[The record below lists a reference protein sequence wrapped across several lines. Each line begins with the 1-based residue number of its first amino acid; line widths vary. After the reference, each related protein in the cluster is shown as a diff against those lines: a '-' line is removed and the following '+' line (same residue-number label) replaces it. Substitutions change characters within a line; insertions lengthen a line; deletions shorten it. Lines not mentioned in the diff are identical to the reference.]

1 MLMIEKLNSDYQYY
15 FIDHNDKIH
24 NALKHLNKNQDKC
37 LVVIDSKNKLIGTLT
52 DGDIRRAIL
61 KGVSFKQSI
70 KKIINKK
77 PFFIRLKKPQKNK
90 EINIKKSL
98 FKNYTVVPVVDSNNI
113 LIKIITSKLS
123 SFMGKK
129 GIKVFS
135 QEIPVVI
142 MAGGEGKRLLPH
154 TAILP
159 KPLIPY
165 QGKSMTEHIINRFE
179 NYGFKK
185 FILTLQYKSKLMEA
199 YFSNIFKKKKIKFIF
214 EKKPL
219 GTAGSL
225 KKLEK
230 KSKSFFV
237 INCDTLI
244 NCDYISL
251 LNFHNENQN
260 DLTIVAS
267 RKIEKLKY
275 GSCEIEKNGNLKK
288 IKEKPEIGFLANT
301 GCYLF
306 NSKILRLIKKNEKL
320 DMNTFIERAIL
331 KKYKI
336 KVFPIPES
344 EWLDLGTWSK
354 F

>member
-1 MLMIEKLNSDYQYY
+1 MIEILNSTYKYY
-15 FIDHNDKIH
+15 FIDHNDKIN
-24 NALKHLNKNQDKC
+24 NALSYLNNNQDKC
-37 LVVIDSKNKLIGTLT
+37 LVVIDKKSKLIGTLT
-52 DGDIRRAIL
+52 DGDIRRSIL

-77 PFFIRLKKPQKNK
+77 PFFIRLKKLQKNR
-90 EINIKKSL
+90 EIHVTKSV
-98 FKNYTVVPVVDSNNI
+98 FKNFSVVPIVDSNKTV
-113 LIKIITSKLS
+113 IKIITSETS
-123 SFMGKK
+123 SFKNKK
-129 GIKVFS
+129 GIKIFS

-165 QGKSMTEHIINRFE
+165 QGKSMAEHIIKRFE

-199 YFSNIFKKKKIKFIF
+199 YFSNIFKKKISFIF

-225 KKLEK
+225 KKLENK
-230 KSKSFFV
+230 LESFFV

-251 LNFHNENQN
+251 LNFHNENKN

-275 GSCEIEKNGNLKK
+275 GSCEISKNGYLKK
-288 IKEKPEIGFLANT
+288 IKEKPELSFLANT

-306 NSKILRLIKKNEKL
+306 NSKILKLIKKNEKL

-336 KVFPIPES
+336 SVFPIQES
-344 EWLDLGTWSK
+344 EWLDLGTWNK

>member
-1 MLMIEKLNSDYQYY
+1 MIEKLNSIYQYY
-15 FIDHNDKIH
+15 FIDHNDKIN
-24 NALKHLNKNQDKC
+24 NALKYLNKNTDKC
-37 LVVIDSKNKLIGTLT
+37 LVVIDGKNKLVGTLT
-52 DGDIRRAIL
+52 DGDIRRSIL

-77 PFFIRLKKPQKNK
+77 PFFIRLKKLQKNK
-90 EINIKKSL
+90 EIHVTKSV
-98 FKNYTVVPVVDSNNI
+98 FKNFSVVPIVDSNKTV
-113 LIKIITSKLS
+113 IKIITSETS
-123 SFMGKK
+123 SFKNKK
-129 GIKVFS
+129 GIKIFS

-165 QGKSMTEHIINRFE
+165 QGKSMAEHIIKRFE

-199 YFSNIFKKKKIKFIF
+199 YFSNIFKKKISFIF

-225 KKLEK
+225 KKLENK
-230 KSKSFFV
+230 LESFFV

-244 NCDYISL
+244 NCDYLSL
-251 LNFHNENQN
+251 LNFHKENKN

-275 GSCEIEKNGNLKK
+275 GSCEISKNGNLKK
-288 IKEKPEIGFLANT
+288 IKEKPELSFLANT

-306 NSKILRLIKKNEKL
+306 NSKILKLIKKNEKL

-336 KVFPIPES
+336 SVFPIQES
-344 EWLDLGTWSK
+344 EWLDLGTWNK

>member
-1 MLMIEKLNSDYQYY
+1 MIEKLNSDYQYY
-15 FIDHNDKIH
+15 FIDHNEKIN
-24 NALKHLNKNQDKC
+24 NALNYLNNNQDKC
-37 LVVIDSKNKLIGTLT
+37 LVVINKKNKLIGTLT
-52 DGDIRRAIL
+52 DGDIRRSIL

-70 KKIINKK
+70 KNIINKK
-77 PFFIRLKKPQKNK
+77 PFFIKLKKSEKNK
-90 EINIKKSL
+90 EINITKSI
-98 FKNYTVVPVVDSNNI
+98 FKNYSVIPVVDSKKI

-123 SFMGKK
+123 KYSNKK
-129 GIKVFS
+129 GIKIFA

-165 QGKSMTEHIINRFE
+165 NGKSMTEHIINRFE

-185 FILTLQYKSKLMEA
+185 FILTVQYKSKLMEA
-199 YFSNIFKKKKIKFIF
+199 YFSNMFKKKISFII

-225 KKLEK
+225 KKLQK
-230 KSKSFFV
+230 KIESFFV

-251 LNFHNENQN
+251 LNFHNENKN

-267 RKIEKLKY
+267 KKIERLKY
-275 GSCEIEKNGNLKK
+275 GSCEIQKNGILKK
-288 IKEKPEIGFLANT
+288 IKEKPEVSFLANT

-306 NSKILRLIKKNEKL
+306 NSRILKLIKKNEKL
-320 DMNTFIERAIL
+320 DMNTFIERAIS

-336 KVFPIPES
+336 RVFPIQES
-344 EWLDLGTWSK
+344 EWLDLGTWNK

>member
-1 MLMIEKLNSDYQYY
+1 MEKLNSIYQYY
-15 FIDHNDKIH
+15 FIDHKDKIN
-24 NALKHLNKNQDKC
+24 NALKYLNKNQDKC

-52 DGDIRRAIL
+52 DGDIRRSIL

-77 PFFIRLKKPQKNK
+77 PFFIKLKKSQKKK
-90 EINIKKSL
+90 EIHITKSV
-98 FKNYTVVPVVDSNNI
+98 FKNYSVVPIVDSNKI
-113 LIKIITSKLS
+113 VIKIITSEIS
-123 SFMGKK
+123 SLKSKK
-129 GIKVFS
+129 GLKIFS

-165 QGKSMTEHIINRFE
+165 QGKSIAEHIIKRFE

-199 YFSNIFKKKKIKFIF
+199 YFSNMLKKKISFIF

-219 GTAGSL
+219 GTAGAL

-230 KSKSFFV
+230 KSESFFV

-251 LNFHNENQN
+251 LNFHKENKN

-267 RKIEKLKY
+267 QKVEKLKY
-275 GSCEIEKNGNLKK
+275 GSCEITKNGFLKK
-288 IKEKPEIGFLANT
+288 IKEKPEISFLANA
-301 GCYLF
+301 GCYLL
-306 NSKILRLIKKNEKL
+306 NSKILRLINKNEKL
-320 DMNTFIERAIL
+320 DMNTFIERAIS

-336 KVFPIPES
+336 RVFPIQES
-344 EWLDLGTWSK
+344 EWLDLGTWNK

>member
-1 MLMIEKLNSDYQYY
+1 MIEKLETSYKYY
-15 FIDHNDKIH
+15 FINQNEKIY
-24 NALKHLNKNQDKC
+24 NALNYLNNNQDKC
-37 LVVIDSKNKLIGTLT
+37 LVVIDKKNKLVGTLT
-52 DGDIRRAIL
+52 DGDIRRSIL

-70 KKIINKK
+70 KNIINKK
-77 PFFIRLKKPQKNK
+77 PFFIKLKKSQKKK
-90 EINIKKSL
+90 EIHIAKSV
-98 FKNYTVVPVVDSNNI
+98 FKNYSVIPVVDSKKI
-113 LIKIITSKLS
+113 LIRIITSKLS
-123 SFMGKK
+123 TYSGKK
-129 GIKVFS
+129 GIKIFS

-165 QGKSMTEHIINRFE
+165 QGKSIAEHIIKRFE

-199 YFSNIFKKKKIKFIF
+199 YFSNMLKKKISFIF

-225 KKLEK
+225 QKLQK
-230 KSKSFFV
+230 KSESFFV

-251 LNFHNENQN
+251 LNFHKENKN

-267 RKIEKLKY
+267 RKIEKFKY
-275 GSCEIEKNGNLKK
+275 GSCEVQKNGSLKK
-288 IKEKPEIGFLANT
+288 IKEKPEVSFLANT
-301 GCYLF
+301 GCYLL
-306 NSKILRLIKKNEKL
+306 NSKILKLIKKNEKL
-320 DMNTFIERAIL
+320 DMNTFIERAIS

-336 KVFPIPES
+336 SVFPIQES
-344 EWLDLGTWSK
+344 EWLDLGTWNK